1 MTDEVKGI
9 CRRWVLF
16 SAIGAIIGF
25 LPAYGLAMPKSAF
38 GLVVLALPIVAV
50 ALAQVVA
57 LYRYQPASDLALLWL
72 LVTPLFILIAYFLGF
87 LGFMSWRH
95 VPSYSEYAT
104 VISIITTPFLLLL
117 GGIQGAILKRWLGRA
132 PFWALIT
139 VVGNIVALISVI
151 LLAWLFETSRLMD
164 LLGRDGLMAG
174 AAAPLMFVLSAFQ
187 VISLK
192 NAALRT
198 DTSQSMA

>member
-9 CRRWVLF
+9 CRRWVLL

-38 GLVVLALPIVAV
+38 GLVVPALPIVAV

-57 LYRYQPASDLALLWL
+57 LYRYQPTSDLALLWL
-72 LVTPLFILIAYFLGF
+72 LVTPLFILVAYVLGF
-87 LGFMSWRH
+87 AGFTSWRH

-104 VISIITTPFLLLL
+104 VISMITTPFLLIL
-117 GGIQGAILKRWLGRA
+117 GWIQGAILKTWLGRA
-132 PFWALIT
+132 PGWALIT
-139 VVGNIVALISVI
+139 AVGNIVALISVI
-151 LLAWLFETSRLMD
+151 LLSWLFDTSRLMD
-164 LLGRDGLMAG
+164 FLDRDRLMAG
-174 AAAPLMFVLSAFQ
+174 ASAPLMFVLSAFQ

-198 DTSQSMA
+198 GTFRSMA